1 MTRPTKPAIP
11 AALARAG
18 RYSIQAPEPESERP
32 TIPPS
37 APDAAE
43 LAAFEESIR
52 EQGENAARLEN
63 LKRRHVRARLPRQP
77 SPSPEK

>member
-11 AALARAG
+11 TTLARAG
-18 RYSIQAPEPESERP
+18 RYSIQTPEPESARP
-32 TIPPS
+32 TLPPS

-52 EQGENAARLEN
+52 EQGEAHARLEN
-63 LKRRHVRARLPRQP
+63 IRRRNVRARLPRRL